1 VDVRVLAATNK
12 KLSVLVEQGVFRSDL
27 YYRLNVLAI
36 HVPPLRDRREEI
48 PVLVDQFM
56 IQYAEQYRQPRPMLP
71 PETLRHFLEYR
82 WPGNVREL
90 ENWVKRIVVFGSG
103 DWITKE
109 MGIASPTGENGH
121 LIVRPTVSAS
131 TPAPPPT
138 TRGDASDTEMALLG
152 KGAGLKE
159 IVRHAALRTEA
170 AALRAVLDRVRWNRL
185 EAARQL
191 KVGYKTLLLKIKQHG
206 LESVILL
213 ALAGEKALGL
223 LG

>member
-12 KLSVLVEQGVFRSDL
+12 KLSVLVEQGTFRSDL

-48 PVLVDQFM
+48 PVLVDQFL
-56 IQYAEQYRQPRPMLP
+56 IQYAEQYRQPRPTLP
-71 PETLRHFLEYR
+71 PETLRRFLEYR

-103 DWITKE
+103 DWISRE
-109 MGIASPTGENGH
+109 LAIPTPTSENGH
-121 LIVRPTVSAS
+121 PIVRPTASAS
-131 TPAPPPT
+131 TPEPPLAV
-138 TRGDASDTEMALLG
+138 REDASDMEMVLLG
-152 KGAGLKE
+152 KGASLKE
-159 IVRHAALRTEA
+159 IVRDAALRTEA

-191 KVGYKTLLLKIKQHG
+191 QVGYKTLLQKIKQHG

-213 ALAGEKALGL
+213 ALAGEKALAL